1 MLGRPGRIL
10 LTLVALVTGLGGYVM
25 DWNETHVYN
34 PHWTPHAKF
43 HNGMVRLCTAC
54 TSVHGR

>member
-43 HNGMVRLCTAC
+43 HNGMVRL
-54 TSVHGR
+54 